1 MLSAFGVE
9 HGPISKAEGKK
20 KAKRSLVLVNPN
32 DPDARLPRVA
42 GNVVPAATVR
52 AFDNSR
58 QRKPEAAALNIG
70 SKVAGSTVGL
80 AAGGALATVAA
91 AKSPALRRS
100 SKVLGRTI
108 SAAQKKGAAQYA
120 GATAGGA
127 VGSTIGSEW
136 SSRHIRRS
144 KRYKYKERGL

>member
-9 HGPISKAEGKK
+9 HGPIAKAEQQKK
-20 KAKRSLVLVNPN
+20 RLKPLREDAK
-32 DPDARLPRVA
+32 LPRVA

-58 QRKPEAAALNIG
+58 ARKPEAAALNIG
-70 SKVAGSTVGL
+70 SKVAGSAAGLTVGGVL
-80 AAGGALATVAA
+80 GTVAA
-91 AKSPALRRS
+91 AKIPALKRS
-100 SKVLGRTI
+100 SKILGYTAT
-108 SAAQKKGAAQYA
+108 AAKKKGAAQYVA
-120 GATAGGA
+120 ATSGGA

-144 KRYKYKERGL
+144 KRYKYKERDL